1 MAATTLPICHLINE
15 YDVYVDTIIIKN
27 KKIDE
32 RGKICTLN
40 TYTWSTYFPGLE
52 IVRLSMNHQIK
63 FYRTLFLG
71 NIMSKTYTFLDIQE

>member
-1 MAATTLPICHLINE
+1 MKRSGKINTKNIDFYPMFLMAATTLPICHLINE

-40 TYTWSTYFPGLE
+40 THIYDPL
-52 IVRLSMNHQIK
+52 
-63 FYRTLFLG
+63 
-71 NIMSKTYTFLDIQE
+71 TFLAWKL

>member
-40 TYTWSTYFPGLE
+40 THIHDPL
-52 IVRLSMNHQIK
+52 
-63 FYRTLFLG
+63 
-71 NIMSKTYTFLDIQE
+71 TFLAWKL